1 MVIHSSSL
9 VFSEMDPPLMDPH
22 TDESRNNTY
31 EGSMP
36 GVKVKLSHMFERIN
50 LSVQFT
56 LSSWPIRRSLT
67 FLTHRRA

>member
-1 MVIHSSSL
+1 
-9 VFSEMDPPLMDPH
+9 MDPH

-56 LSSWPIRRSLT
+56 LSSWSIRRSLT
-67 FLTHRRA
+67 FLTHMRA